1 VSVALITT
9 VLADYRLPLFER
21 LARESGVEVLCV
33 GGGERYVPTWFT
45 DLDAQIARAP
55 FPARRIDGP
64 RGAFAAARHYDAVIA
79 PFAGGAVLPA
89 AYAGARTARRPFV
102 LWASVW
108 HEPQSRAHRLA
119 RPLIRRIYRDAD
131 AVVAYGPH
139 VRRFVAGTRGR
150 DDDVIVAPQAVE
162 PELFGREVPAAEVA
176 RFRAEHE
183 LGDGPLVLYVGRLVA
198 AKGIDVLLDAWRS
211 APAAATL
218 VLIGD
223 GELAGAAAG
232 GGRVRR
238 LAPLPRAA
246 LAPAYAAAEVFVLP
260 SVPTPRFTEPWGLV
274 VNEAMFQG
282 TAVVTSDAVGAAA
295 GGLVR
300 AGETGLVVPAGDAA
314 ALGDALTRLLGDAA
328 LRVRLGAAGRQALDG
343 YTYEAMAAAFERALT
358 LAGAR

>member
-9 VLADYRLPLFER
+9 VLSDYRLPLFER
-21 LARESGVEVLCV
+21 LAREADVEVLCV
-33 GGGERYVPTWFT
+33 GGGERYVPAWFT
-45 DLDAQIARAP
+45 DLDAQIARAR

-64 RGAFAAARHYDAVIA
+64 RGAFAAARDHDAVIA

-89 AYAGARTARRPFV
+89 AYAGARARRRPFV

-119 RPLIRRIYRDAD
+119 RPLIHRIYRDAD

-139 VRRFVAGTRGR
+139 VRRFVAGIRGR
-150 DDDVIVAPQAVE
+150 DADVIVAPQAVE
-162 PELFGREVPAAEVA
+162 PELFGRNVAAEEAA

-183 LGDGPLVLYVGRLVA
+183 LGDGPLVLYVGRLVP
-198 AKGIDVLLDAWRS
+198 AKGIGVLLDAWRS
-211 APAAATL
+211 APAKATL

-223 GELAGAAAG
+223 GELAGAAEG
-232 GGRVRR
+232 RDRVRR
-238 LAPLPRAA
+238 LAPLLRAA

-274 VNEAMFQG
+274 VNEAMSQG
-282 TAVVTSDAVGAAA
+282 TAVVASDAVGAAA

-300 AGETGLVVPAGDAA
+300 DGETGLVVPADDAA
-314 ALGDALTRLLGDAA
+314 ALAAALNRLLGDAA
-328 LRVRLGAAGRQALDG
+328 LRARLGAAGCLALAG
-343 YTYEAMAAAFERALT
+343 HTYEAMAAAFERAL
-358 LAGAR
+358 AIARAR

>member
-1 VSVALITT
+1 MSVALITT

-21 LARESGVEVLCV
+21 LAREAGVEVLCV
-33 GGGERYVPTWFT
+33 GGGERYVPPWFT
-45 DLDAQIARAP
+45 DLDAQIATAR

-64 RGAFAAARHYDAVIA
+64 RGAFAAARHHDAVIA

-89 AYAGARTARRPFV
+89 AYAGARAARRPFV

-119 RPLIRRIYRDAD
+119 RPLIHRIYRDAD
-131 AVVAYGPH
+131 AVIAYGEH
-139 VRRFVAGTRGR
+139 VRRFVAGIRGR

-162 PELFGREVPAAEVA
+162 PELFGREVPAGEVA

-198 AKGIDVLLDAWRS
+198 AKGIGVLLDAWRS
-211 APAAATL
+211 VAADGTL

-223 GELAGAAAG
+223 GELAGVAAARD
-232 GGRVRR
+232 RVRR

-246 LAPAYAAAEVFVLP
+246 LVPAYAAAAVFVLP

-282 TAVVTSDAVGAAA
+282 TPVVASDAVGAAA

-300 AGETGLVVPAGDAA
+300 DGETGLVVPAGNPA
-314 ALGDALTRLLGDAA
+314 ALGAALTRLLGDAG
-328 LRVRLGAAGRQALDG
+328 LRARLGPAGHQALG
-343 YTYEAMAAAFERALT
+343 GHTYEAMAAAFERALA
-358 LAGAR
+358 LARAR